1 MAFLPDE
8 VWVAVFGLLE
18 PIHTAAVT
26 LTCRRWRAVFHSDPP
41 LWRAFHDQLL
51 GGPLVPALLTAPA
64 LPLNY
69 PVHFTDSDAT
79 SAFGSAAFQTGMGRY
94 RVVGRPFERDRLS
107 RRLRQVERE
116 AWFGADEWRA
126 ALEWKVRRVRK
137 WGVSPEGRLE
147 WAARLGCT
155 RLVAT
160 LLRRYWRELSIT
172 ARASTAVTK
181 ALRAAACA
189 NDVESVEVLIQRGAL
204 TSGQPTRTS
213 LGRGLEE
220 ALMGYAPMLEAARW
234 GNHELI
240 QLLHD
245 HSLTGNS
252 KSEAFPAL
260 LVASSLG
267 HTKVVAQL
275 VKLYSLSSST
285 LGFGFGIRPALT
297 PQQFVVMPDVEARSA
312 VCRAARGG
320 HLPVVQLFGPEFH
333 KTLAPGELCNALW
346 SAAKEGHNEVIEYLL
361 DCGAE
366 VTSPSPIEAYAR
378 LPSTAL
384 RPATLMRLITA
395 VPDPNGGLLAEMP
408 ILVWE
413 IYTAPGLA
421 PLEGRVAVYRLLEER
436 GADINAICFVPGIG
450 TTSPLRHAVSKSNEE
465 MVEALLKCGAD
476 PRRLFGH
483 SCSTDKAQRIDALLA
498 AHRDAGD
505 AASPRGVTS
514 KRKRP
519 SSPTPQAHQTDEPEA
534 PTHQKPKK
542 RAVDDQSC

>member
-1 MAFLPDE
+1 MEDEAEVLDLPDE

-79 SAFGSAAFQTGMGRY
+79 Y

-189 NDVESVEVLIQRGAL
+189 NDVESVE
-204 TSGQPTRTS
+204 PTRTS

-260 LVASSLG
+260 LVASSL
-267 HTKVVAQL
+267 

-312 VCRAARGG
+312 
-320 HLPVVQLFGPEFH
+320 LFGPEFH

-384 RPATLMRLITA
+384 RPATLMRLIT
-395 VPDPNGGLLAEMP
+395 
-408 ILVWE
+408 
-413 IYTAPGLA
+413 
-421 PLEGRVAVYRLLEER
+421 
-436 GADINAICFVPGIG
+436 
-450 TTSPLRHAVSKSNEE
+450 VSKSNEE